1 MAWAS
6 KQNPIQINPPPQLL
20 LPCAWTVHPPKGRAG
35 LCAVALGAGVGRSN
49 PLIMDGGVWCGGR
62 TAGFSLFQALEPARQ
77 IPWSESRSRTL
88 CPLALHAAQTSD
100 RNRVHSGAQ
109 V

>member
-1 MAWAS
+1 M
-6 KQNPIQINPPPQLL
+6 NPPPQLL
-20 LPCAWTVHPPKGRAG
+20 TPRAWTVHPLEGGPACVLWLLER
-35 LCAVALGAGVGRSN
+35 GVGRSN